1 MKFILFPLLI
11 SYHFIQAQYLHPAVP
26 YEKIHYE
33 GLNPDWYETTYDPTA
48 VTDSF
53 DGYNHLRWTY
63 NVPELRYENLMIT
76 PQYSYK
82 VGLNGSFIEC
92 RSIDD
97 GSLLWQQKFTIDSVD
112 HVELIAHMY
121 VNTDRQLV
129 VYSHKERKPY
139 VKYEFQFFFKDMILT
154 KRVYDLN
161 TGALVSYFH
170 RDYDDTDAF
179 KTVTSFHTIGGSLL
193 FNENKLLRYIEKI
206 SIGNSVYMKSCLL
219 DETGARVSKIDS
231 ILVENFT
238 ILNYTVVL
246 HKDTIL
252 DIQSN
257 RNTHQL
263 IFRYLSPDLKLYH
276 EVVTDSLPYDI
287 TYITYKQLSS
297 DGSKFLFHNYNET
310 DDGYQQ
316 EVMVFDKKG
325 KIIKYKFLPSYAAA
339 FHVLEWEDIDRDIII
354 MDKLN
359 AVVNDTA
366 MSLLRVLKLREGQD
380 KEVIKYFKADNF
392 LRWAGPLS
400 SHKLPNNKYYL
411 RMFESAFKSGT
422 VIYFPDEHASAYSQ
436 MVVDIANL
444 GLTTSTSDEVLGSAR
459 ANIFPNPVQELCNI
473 TFDELFSGTITIHNT
488 NGQMLQSL
496 LVKSSNVIQFPTSN
510 YSAGLYFIVCRD
522 MKGVKKD
529 ITLKFIKLN

>member
-1 MKFILFPLLI
+1 MDVQVI
-11 SYHFIQAQYLHPAVP
+11 
-26 YEKIHYE
+26 
-33 GLNPDWYETTYDPTA
+33 
-48 VTDSF
+48 
-53 DGYNHLRWTY
+53 
-63 NVPELRYENLMIT
+63 
-76 PQYSYK
+76 
-82 VGLNGSFIEC
+82 
-92 RSIDD
+92 
-97 GSLLWQQKFTIDSVD
+97 
-112 HVELIAHMY
+112 
-121 VNTDRQLV
+121 
-129 VYSHKERKPY
+129 
-139 VKYEFQFFFKDMILT
+139 
-154 KRVYDLN
+154 
-161 TGALVSYFH
+161 
-170 RDYDDTDAF
+170 
-179 KTVTSFHTIGGSLL
+179 
-193 FNENKLLRYIEKI
+193 
-206 SIGNSVYMKSCLL
+206 
-219 DETGARVSKIDS
+219 
-231 ILVENFT
+231 
-238 ILNYTVVL
+238 
-246 HKDTIL
+246 
-252 DIQSN
+252 

-263 IFRYLSPDLKLYH
+263 VFRYMSPDLKLYH

-297 DGSKFLFHNYNET
+297 DDKSKFVFHNYNET
-310 DDGYQQ
+310 NDGFQQ
-316 EVMVFDKKG
+316 EVMVFDNEG
-325 KIIKYKFLPSYAAA
+325 SLLKYVFLPSYSEG

>member
-53 DGYNHLRWTY
+53 DGYNHLGWTY
-63 NVPELRYENLMIT
+63 NVPELKHENLMIT
-76 PQYSYK
+76 PLYSHK
-82 VGLNGSFIEC
+82 VGWDGSFIEC

-97 GSLLWQQKFTIDSVD
+97 GQLRWQRKFTIDSVD
-112 HVELIAHMY
+112 HVELIAYMY
-121 VNTDRQLV
+121 VNADRQLV
-129 VYSHKERKPY
+129 VISHKERKPY
-139 VKYEFQFFFKDMILT
+139 VKYDYQFYFKDMILT
-154 KRVYDLN
+154 KRVYDLDSG
-161 TGALVSYFH
+161 TLLSYFH
-170 RDYDDTDAF
+170 RDYDDPDAF
-179 KTVTSFHTIGGSLL
+179 KTITSFHTIGSSVIYT
-193 FNENKLLRYIEKI
+193 ENNLLRYIEKF
-206 SIGNSVYMKSCLL
+206 SIGTSVYLSSCLL
-219 DETGARVSKIDS
+219 DETGARVSDIDT
-231 ILVENFT
+231 IEVENFT
-238 ILNYTVVL
+238 ILNYTEVL
-246 HKDTIL
+246 QKDTIL

-257 RNTHQL
+257 KGTHQL
-263 IFRYLSPDLKLYH
+263 IFRYLSPDLKLYK
-276 EVVTDSLPYDI
+276 EVITDSLPFDL
-287 TYITYKQLSS
+287 TNITYKQSSS
-297 DGSKFLFHNYNET
+297 DKSKLLFVNYFET

-316 EVMVFDKKG
+316 EVMIFDRNG
-325 KIIKYKFLPSYAAA
+325 KLIKYIFLPSYAAA
-339 FHVLEWEDIDRDIII
+339 FHVLEWEDIDRDVII

-366 MSLLRVLKLREGQD
+366 MSLLRVFKLREGQD

-392 LRWAGPLS
+392 LRWAGPLA

-411 RMFESAFKSGT
+411 RMFESAFKNGT